1 MTTKPIEYIYTKDK
15 EFVLVNK
22 ENLFVYESS
31 IYLYYK
37 NYFSLCNQKYFSSV
51 KFIEGIVNTFRKTKH
66 IQMCSELFSAPEQ
79 WLIDNNYIRYIKP
92 EKIKR
97 VRNVKVKVDDK

>member
-1 MTTKPIEYIYTKDK
+1 MIKPIEYVYTKNG

-31 IYLYYK
+31 VYLHHK
-37 NYFSLCNQKYFSSV
+37 NYFSLCNQTYFISST
-51 KFIEGIVNTFRKTKH
+51 FIEGIVSSFRRTKH
-66 IQMCSELFSAPEQ
+66 IQICSELFSAPEQ
-79 WLIDNNYIRYIKP
+79 WLIDNEYTRYIKP

-97 VRNVKVKVDDK
+97 VRNVKVEGNDK

>member
-1 MTTKPIEYIYTKDK
+1 MTKPIEYIYTKDK

-31 IYLYYK
+31 VYLYHK
-37 NYFSLCNQKYFSSV
+37 NYFSLCNQTYFSST
-51 KFIEGIVNTFRKTKH
+51 KFIEGVVSTFRKTKH

-79 WLIDNNYIRYIKP
+79 WLIDNEYTVYTKP

-97 VRNVKVKVDDK
+97 IRNVKVKVNDE